1 MARWFDHTIVE
12 TGRLPL
18 FFLLVAFVLTFLFI
32 RFSVRMI
39 RAEVSWWPGNVTPGG
54 VHMHHEFFGVLLMLI
69 SGFSFVALANY
80 ETPIANCV
88 LASVFGIGCALVL
101 DEFALILHLRDV
113 YWEEEGR
120 SSIDAVFVAIGIG
133 LLFLMGLRPI
143 GFGEFDEY
151 RDAGDNLTRVVVLV
165 ALAIVVALAII
176 TMLKGKLWT
185 GLVGLFITP
194 LLFFGALRIARPH
207 SPWARWRYATR
218 PAKMAKARRREQRYR
233 EPVVRWKI
241 VVQELVAGRFGV
253 PEPTSP
259 SRAVTEVATAAVS
272 ESGAVSPSAPGRIA
286 AAVRWR
292 RTRRELRREPP
303 WRLPTAMVVVA
314 VVAGLVAVALDDS
327 FGTYDLDAGT
337 TATLLGVIAGAMAT
351 LTGLVFT
358 AVTLAMQ
365 FGASQISVR
374 VIPMLQ
380 QDRVMRAAI
389 GLFLSTFAFTVIVAV
404 DLATVADQEA
414 APVISTTIA
423 IMLTLISTF
432 MFIVLVGKVGSILN
446 SSQLLRWIES
456 EGRAAVYR
464 LYPDDDVAGPVRH
477 AVGDGADD
485 DARPVSL
492 VVTLRDTPTRGRVLL
507 AIDLARIQRLA
518 IRWQVRVDL
527 LVGIG
532 DYVPHNAGV
541 FEIVGDH
548 RDVRV
553 HQLLSCLLFGD
564 THRPSVSPAAALQAI
579 SDIALK
585 ALSPAINDPS
595 RAVQALDHCE
605 DLLLLLAPRVRAD
618 EQNSALTLIG
628 GYRRTWGDYVGIGT
642 DQIRQYGEG
651 SMQVQRRL
659 RALLQTLS
667 EQCPEDQQEP
677 LRERLTALDVARDRE
692 WVTPLDRRLAEAAD
706 RQGYGSEAGRIR
718 HRRLRINTQ
727 ATD

>member
-1 MARWFDHTIVE
+1 MARWFDQTIVD

-69 SGFSFVALANY
+69 SGFSFVALATF

-88 LASVFGIGCALVL
+88 LASLFGIGCALVL

-120 SSIDAVFVAIGIG
+120 SSIDAVFVAIGVG

-143 GFGEFDEY
+143 GFGEVTEY
-151 RDAGDNLTRVVVLV
+151 REAGDNTTRVVVLV
-165 ALAIVVALAII
+165 LLVIVVSLAII
-176 TMLKGKLWT
+176 TLLKGKLWT
-185 GLVGLFITP
+185 GLIGLFITP
-194 LLFFGALRIARPH
+194 LLFFGAIRIARPR
-207 SPWARWRYATR
+207 SPWARWRYTKR
-218 PAKMAKARRREQRYR
+218 PGKMAKSIRREQRYR

-241 VVQELVAGRFGV
+241 VVQEAVAGRFGV
-253 PEPTSP
+253 PEPT
-259 SRAVTEVATAAVS
+259 ATAAALPAVAMVDH
-272 ESGAVSPSAPGRIA
+272 GAVPAPSAPNRIA
-286 AAVRWR
+286 AALRWR
-292 RTRRELRREPP
+292 RTRRELRRDPP
-303 WRLPTAMVVVA
+303 WRLPTVMVTVA
-314 VVAGLVAVALDDS
+314 IIAGLVAVGLDDN
-327 FGTYDLDAGT
+327 FGTYELDAGT

-365 FGASQISVR
+365 FGASQISIR

-380 QDRVMRAAI
+380 QDGVMRASI

-404 DLATVADQEA
+404 DLATVADEEV

-423 IMLTLISTF
+423 IFLTLVSTF

-464 LYPDDDVAGPVRH
+464 LYPDVMPESRTSFPVH
-477 AVGDGADD
+477 GGEVDEDQ
-485 DARPVSL
+485 RPVSL

-507 AIDLARIQRLA
+507 AIDLVRIQRLA
-518 IRWQVRVDL
+518 IRWNVRVDL

-541 FEIVGDH
+541 FEIIGDH
-548 RDVRV
+548 RDVRT
-553 HQLLSCLLFGD
+553 HQLLTCLLFGD

-579 SDIALK
+579 SDVALK

-595 RAVQALDHCE
+595 RAVQALDHSE
-605 DLLLLLAPRVRAD
+605 DLLLLLGPRVRAD
-618 EQNSALTLIG
+618 EHDNSLTMIG
-628 GYRRTWGDYVGIGT
+628 GYRRTWGDYVGIAT
-642 DQIRQYGEG
+642 DQIRHY
-651 SMQVQRRL
+651 SRSSIQVQRRL
-659 RALLQTLS
+659 RALLETLM
-667 EQCPEDQQEP
+667 EQCPDDQHEP
-677 LRERLTALDVARDRE
+677 LRERLTALDAAVDRD

-718 HRRLRINTQ
+718 RRRLRINTK
-727 ATD
+727 AGD